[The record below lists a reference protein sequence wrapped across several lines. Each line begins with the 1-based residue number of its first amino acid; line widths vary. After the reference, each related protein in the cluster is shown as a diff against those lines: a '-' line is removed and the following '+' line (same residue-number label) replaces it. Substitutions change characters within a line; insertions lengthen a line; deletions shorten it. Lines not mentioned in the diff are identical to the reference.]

1 MADYGPILYVF
12 LYEFILSK
20 DIDLLK
26 FLTKNL
32 MKVLRNV
39 GVAK

>member
-12 LYEFILSK
+12 LYEFSLSK